1 MLNWKPEQQFRT
13 NKNVIEVLNRCSKK
27 MLKLSDVIGGGGG
40 ELEMKTWI
48 ALASD
53 LQFFLWFS
61 WQKADFVMAAEAPYL
76 M

>member
-1 MLNWKPEQQFRT
+1 
-13 NKNVIEVLNRCSKK
+13 
-27 MLKLSDVIGGGGG
+27 MLKKNAQVIWCYWGGGGGGG

>member
-1 MLNWKPEQQFRT
+1 
-13 NKNVIEVLNRCSKK
+13 
-27 MLKLSDVIGGGGG
+27 MLKLSDVIGGVGGVGGG